1 MASMPQPEPPMPNST
16 TAADI
21 LAFWFQGDPK
31 IWRTDPWFK
40 GTSKNSPGPQ
50 PQSPI
55 QKGNHPARLDS
66 R

>member
-1 MASMPQPEPPMPNST
+1 MPNST